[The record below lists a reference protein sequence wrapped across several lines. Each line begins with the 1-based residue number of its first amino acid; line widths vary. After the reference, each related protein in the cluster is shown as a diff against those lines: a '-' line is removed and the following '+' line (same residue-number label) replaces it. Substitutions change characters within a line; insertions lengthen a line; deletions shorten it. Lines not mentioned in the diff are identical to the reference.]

1 MYLTHKEYLGWRME
15 LCGAQKSLTK
25 NNQER
30 QGEKKGHK
38 DLRTCSSRGKRFTL
52 KVELGEFLVLSPF

>member
-30 QGEKKGHK
+30 QGEKKVTKIWEPAAHEEK
-38 DLRTCSSRGKRFTL
+38 DSL
-52 KVELGEFLVLSPF
+52 

>member
-30 QGEKKGHK
+30 QGEKKVTK
-38 DLRTCSSRGKRFTL
+38 I
-52 KVELGEFLVLSPF
+52 